1 MCLQISQGMPFCECI
16 VKKRLENIEGAIK
29 NEQPRDNGNIVHKTK
44 KNKAK
49 TQHNMYWIPLYQNKH
64 K

>member
-1 MCLQISQGMPFCECI
+1 MPFCECI